1 MSKYKIKAKCTSY
14 YYGYPQA
21 RSTIVLKGIYFTAKV
36 EWYGNQGFD
45 SIVAKPVS
53 NKCNGYFWELNAFMK
68 AFYDSSEKV
77 QCKLRELKEQQEITL
92 EV

>member
-1 MSKYKIKAKCTSY
+1 MSKYKIEAKCTSY

-45 SIVAKPVS
+45 SLVVKILS
-53 NKCNGYFWELNAFMK
+53 NKCNVYCWELNAFIK

-92 EV
+92 EG

>member
-36 EWYGNQGFD
+36 EWY
-45 SIVAKPVS
+45 VS
-53 NKCNGYFWELNAFMK
+53 KYADYSN
-68 AFYDSSEKV
+68 
-77 QCKLRELKEQQEITL
+77 LKESYL
-92 EV
+92 EFMEVHLPAKI

>member
-1 MSKYKIKAKCTSY
+1 MSKYKIEAKCTSY

-45 SIVAKPVS
+45 SIVVKPVS
-53 NKCNGYFWELNAFMK
+53 NKCNGYF
-68 AFYDSSEKV
+68 
-77 QCKLRELKEQQEITL
+77 
-92 EV
+92 